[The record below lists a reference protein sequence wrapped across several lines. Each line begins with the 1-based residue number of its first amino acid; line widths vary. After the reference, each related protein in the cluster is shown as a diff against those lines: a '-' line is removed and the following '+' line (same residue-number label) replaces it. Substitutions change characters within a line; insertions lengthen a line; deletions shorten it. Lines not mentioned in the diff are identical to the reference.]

1 MQNSLVWL
9 ELVDLLDMNGKTTC
23 SVQSSWAHIALE
35 VLSLLVL
42 HQDCATV
49 L

>member
-9 ELVDLLDMNGKTTC
+9 ELVDLLDVDGKTTC

-35 VLSLLVL
+35 VFCLLML
-42 HQDCATV
+42 HEN
-49 L
+49 